1 MSGVTTTT
9 AAAPATAPHTLIKEN
24 QTSGIAIQD
33 WTILSH
39 KTSILNSQEIDAAS
53 ADLGIPIPE
62 MIFGNNFLS
71 IEHKSGFKLE
81 FKALPALA
89 MVDQSSK
96 SSDLIKVSYAR
107 EWFDKRSM
115 VNQEHI
121 TDVVK
126 PYDWTYSTKYNGT
139 NVSVS
144 DHMQFK
150 VTTEEAID
158 IEQLKRPDPILFYD
172 ENILFE
178 DELADNGTAVLTTK
192 VRVMPSC
199 FFILLRFFLRVDDV
213 LFRIYDTR
221 VYHQFGTNSVLREC
235 SSRENSYRDTRAR
248 IPRSKGDDLSLLLD
262 SNWVSSQLPDQGSVV
277 EVARLE

>member
-1 MSGVTTTT
+1 M
-9 AAAPATAPHTLIKEN
+9 AHRLINDN
-24 QTSGIAIQD
+24 QTRGVAIQD
-33 WTILSH
+33 WTVLSH
-39 KTSILNSQEIDAAS
+39 KTSILNSQEIDTAS

-71 IEHKSGFKLE
+71 IEHKPSGFKLE

-89 MVDQSSK
+89 MVDQSST

-107 EWFDKRSM
+107 EWFEKRSM
-115 VNQEHI
+115 ANHEHI

-126 PYDWTYSTKYNGT
+126 PYDWTYSTKYNGSIASSST
-139 NVSVS
+139 NTFVPA
-144 DHMQFK
+144 
-150 VTTEEAID
+150 TEESID

-178 DELADNGTAVLTTK
+178 DELADNGSAILSTK

-199 FFILLRFFLRVDDV
+199 LFILLRFFLRVDDV

-221 VYHQFGTNSVLREC
+221 IYHRFGTKTVIREC
-235 SSRENSYRDTRAR
+235 SARESSYLDTRAR

-262 SNWVSSQLPDQGSVV
+262 SNWVSSQLPDQHSHV
-277 EVARLE
+277 EVLHLE

>member
-1 MSGVTTTT
+1 M
-9 AAAPATAPHTLIKEN
+9 AHRLIKDN
-24 QTSGIAIQD
+24 QTTGVAIHD
-33 WTILSH
+33 WTVLSY
-39 KTSILNSQEIDAAS
+39 KTSILNSQEIDTAS

-71 IEHKSGFKLE
+71 IEHETSGFKLE

-89 MVDQSSK
+89 MVDQSST
-96 SSDLIKVSYAR
+96 SSDKIKVSYAR
-107 EWFDKRSM
+107 EWFEKRSM
-115 VNQEHI
+115 ANQEHI

-126 PYDWTYSTKYNGT
+126 PYDWTYSTKYNGSNT
-139 NVSVS
+139 SS
-144 DHMQFK
+144 KEHLKFQP
-150 VTTEEAID
+150 TTSESID

-178 DELADNGTAVLTTK
+178 DELADNGTAVLSTK

-199 FFILLRFFLRVDDV
+199 LFILLRFFLRVDDV

-221 VYHQFGTNSVLREC
+221 IYHRFGTKTVIRE
-235 SSRENSYRDTRAR
+235 SSFRESSYLDTRAR

-262 SNWVSSQLPDQGSVV
+262 SNWVSSQLPDQESHV
-277 EVARLE
+277 EVLHLE